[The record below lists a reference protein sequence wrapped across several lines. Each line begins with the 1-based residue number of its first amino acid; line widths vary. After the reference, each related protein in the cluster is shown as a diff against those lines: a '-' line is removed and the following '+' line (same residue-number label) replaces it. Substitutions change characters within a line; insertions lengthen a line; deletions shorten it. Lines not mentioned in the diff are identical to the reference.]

1 MIGRPNANAPSRV
14 TTQGSGT
21 QSVGN
26 LETIQEGSTTDS
38 QSDTYSTVG
47 SEMDHDA
54 NGNVPGRREPSTFS
68 KGKMCDNPFDDPH
81 GEMDF
86 NVQLLFQY
94 KNAFGAL
101 IYKDP
106 LGRYTFKTL
115 VIRSKKK

>member
-1 MIGRPNANAPSRV
+1 
-14 TTQGSGT
+14 
-21 QSVGN
+21 
-26 LETIQEGSTTDS
+26 
-38 QSDTYSTVG
+38 
-47 SEMDHDA
+47 MDHDA

-68 KGKMCDNPFDDPH
+68 KGKMCDNPFDDPL

-106 LGRYTFKTL
+106 LGRYTFKTDDNHTPFNEFPML
-115 VIRSKKK
+115 ITKETYTWGKMDQDTK